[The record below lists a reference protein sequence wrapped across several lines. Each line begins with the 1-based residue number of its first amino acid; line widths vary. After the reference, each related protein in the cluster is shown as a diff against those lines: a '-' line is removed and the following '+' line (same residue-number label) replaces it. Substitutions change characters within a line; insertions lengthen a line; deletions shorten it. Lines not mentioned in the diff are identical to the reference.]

1 MTTPPE
7 TTPPPTSPPPPGGS
21 DRREMPIGLGM
32 VPGNAELVVWL
43 IALVVA
49 MLVCWVADTLDASS
63 WMNFFL
69 FTTVAYLLSRGV
81 AKASRVYEY

>member
-7 TTPPPTSPPPPGGS
+7 TTPPPSSPPPG
-21 DRREMPIGLGM
+21 REMPIGLGM
-32 VPGNAELVVWL
+32 VPGNAELVVWI

-49 MLVCWVADTLDASS
+49 MLVSWVADTLDASS